1 MLVVGQ
7 DKTPETHER
16 TLFMRRKRYQQG
28 SLQKRKQGRSMVW
41 GALWWEDGSRRYRTL
56 GKCSEMSQGRARFLL
71 DELMRPLNQ
80 TAQER
85 QEKKKYTF
93 REFVKEK
100 YLPFCQRKWKESTAA
115 TSKERIRYHL
125 TGDLGMFE
133 MSSFSREQLQDFLDK
148 KAGDGLSASVV
159 SHLRWSLRAIFQLAH
174 EDGVVERNPATSLM
188 TPTTAKQPERRVMN
202 REEVVKVLG
211 ALGLR
216 ERLLSRLAIFA
227 GMRPGEIFGLK
238 WRHIGEQGAVI
249 EQRIYRGKIGTP
261 KSKRSVR
268 TAAFTPLI
276 VSEIVEW
283 RSVCPRVEPDA
294 WVFPSERLV
303 TPMSR
308 DNCLRRNMTQRLEPL
323 GLEWVDFQVMR
334 RTHASLS
341 RKAGIDPKVVAD
353 QLGHGIGVSLDV
365 YTKSDLEQRTMAVT
379 KLETEVMAA

>member
-1 MLVVGQ
+1 
-7 DKTPETHER
+7 
-16 TLFMRRKRYQQG
+16 
-28 SLQKRKQGRSMVW
+28 MVW
-41 GALWWEDGSRRYRTL
+41 AALWWEVGTRRYRTL
-56 GKCSEMSQGRARFLL
+56 GKCSEMSQGRARFVL

-85 QEKKKYTF
+85 QIVEKQEEKKYKF
-93 REFVKEK
+93 REFVKDK
-100 YLPFCQRKWKESTAA
+100 YLPFCERKWKESTAA
-115 TSKERIRYHL
+115 TSKDRIRYHL

-133 MSSFSREQLQDFLDK
+133 MSSFTREQLQDFLDR
-148 KAGDGLSASVV
+148 KAADGLSASVV
-159 SHLRWSLRAIFQLAH
+159 SHLRWNLRAIFQLAH

-188 TPTTAKQPERRVMN
+188 TPTTAHQPVRRVMK
-202 REEVVKVLG
+202 RQDVVQLLG
-211 ALGLR
+211 ALDLR
-216 ERLLSRLAIFA
+216 ERLVSRLAIFA

-238 WRHIGEQGAVI
+238 WRHIGEQGALI
-249 EQRIYRGKIGTP
+249 EQRIYRGKVGTP

-268 TAAFTPLI
+268 TAAFTPLL
-276 VSEIVEW
+276 VSEIREW
-283 RSVCPRVEPDA
+283 RSICPRVEPDA

-308 DNCLRRNMTQRLEPL
+308 DNCLRRNMTERLKPL

-365 YTKSDLEQRTMAVT
+365 YTKSDLAQLTMAVT